1 MSVAARVG
9 CRDQVGWRRR
19 LLPATEALA
28 EQWAS
33 TVGRRHRQQA
43 NNLRRYPPHSEVA
56 RSTTDDSRHL
66 CSFQLVRVSICSGP
80 PIWASLAPYTRAVI
94 SNAIAKSAPHL
105 ITWAHA
111 RSSLHF
117 VFAFNVS
124 VSANFITL
132 RTRYVTILLTRP
144 NDDLFWFLC
153 PKHVNI
159 KQGDKWISK
168 IALMNVAND
177 INIWILFLSGR
188 YFTKRW

>member
-1 MSVAARVG
+1 MHVWLIKEISRQVLMRATARVG
-9 CRDQVGWRRR
+9 CRVQVPGGRRR
-19 LLPATEALA
+19 LLSTGWG
-28 EQWAS
+28 EQWVS
-33 TVGRRHRQQA
+33 TLGHRHRHQA
-43 NNLRRYPPHSEVA
+43 NNLSRYPPLTEVA

-94 SNAIAKSAPHL
+94 SNAIAKTAPHL

-132 RTRYVTILLTRP
+132 RTRYVTILFDEAKWRFVLIS
-144 NDDLFWFLC
+144 L
-153 PKHVNI
+153 PKTWEH
-159 KQGDKWISK
+159 
-168 IALMNVAND
+168 
-177 INIWILFLSGR
+177 
-188 YFTKRW
+188 